1 MKNFPSTLIK
11 QETTKNLLGNNIRE
25 GVTNIAKLA
34 ARTLFANTFGLGN
47 YNEFSINKAFDE
59 GYEISDYASIASE
72 SNIFSNNVYS
82 KTRISKATIN
92 DGFDIFTNNLFGWR
106 NHYHYEDPFKIG
118 ANVAAVVNNYKYTF
132 SNAIPEQLESVA
144 MDASGINDQGEGAG
158 AGQMTV
164 LESINVPSLFN
175 PYASINVIGITE
187 NIPLINDENVD
198 ANTLNDELGRSFGE
212 DNLNNFIKSGGM
224 TKNANETESL
234 TLNTQVASKDPTIG
248 DCSITALVNE
258 SNKEGGGCLGLATYR
273 YADFMYCKDVGKIP
287 NNRLIT
293 LRRFPGPIGDN
304 IFRSA
309 HPKAGNAKNPAR
321 SYQDMGR
328 LITWFDND
336 DNKLEDIC
344 RYNYHATWKPMTAE
358 LDWRPSEQ
366 KDEGPL
372 DKIAN
377 FLSPGNNILA
387 GQGFSG
393 NNGLLMNII
402 GKVNI
407 LGIPTDRMNREYY
420 SNVLLSNYDK
430 HRIYEPPNRV
440 WDTHKYEGKL
450 EFSQDISLT
459 FRYSLRSYANINPKS
474 AFLDLIGNI
483 QAVTYRKGSFWG
495 GENRVYGPSGNV
507 SVYNKAN
514 AWIDNAFDKV
524 GGFWHAFASGSIE
537 VSDLQEWINN
547 AIEGAKQVVN
557 KAVDTAS
564 DALGNPKETIEN
576 AKTQAQQLLPGI
588 AGKVEAWN
596 KHYHWTDALKGMVKN
611 QLGRPAMYAFNSLL
625 TGEAVGPWHLT
636 IGNPKNPILVMGNL
650 IMEDAETSHSGP
662 LGIDDFPS
670 EIKVVV
676 KLKHAKSRDSIDIQ
690 KMYTKGVSSIYR
702 SMKLVKSQNYW
713 FNEAAFGDVKDVL
726 THDPML
732 LRKALSFI

>member
-34 ARTLFANTFGLGN
+34 ARSLFANTFGLGN
-47 YNEFSINKAFDE
+47 YNEFAINKAFDE
-59 GYEISDYASIASE
+59 GYEISDYASLASE
-72 SNIFSNNVYS
+72 SNIFTNNVYS

-92 DGFDIFTNNLFGWR
+92 DGYDIFTNNLFGWKE
-106 NHYHYEDPFKIG
+106 HYHYEDPFKIG

-132 SNAIPEQLESVA
+132 TNAIPEQLESVA
-144 MDASGINDQGEGAG
+144 MDASNVNDEGEGAG
-158 AGQMTV
+158 EGHMTI

-187 NIPLINDENVD
+187 NIPLINDSSVD
-198 ANTLNDELGRSFGE
+198 ASVLNEQLGSSIGE
-212 DNLNNFIKSGGM
+212 DNLDNFVQSGGM
-224 TKNANETESL
+224 KKGANETESL

-258 SNKEGGGCLGLATYR
+258 SNKAGGGCLGLATYR

-309 HPKAGNAKNPAR
+309 HPKAGSKKNPAR
-321 SYQDMGR
+321 AYQDIGR

-344 RYNYHATWKPMTAE
+344 RYNYRATWKPMTAE
-358 LDWRPSEQ
+358 IDKRPSEQ
-366 KDEGPL
+366 RDDGAL
-372 DKIAN
+372 DRIAN
-377 FLSPGNNILA
+377 FLSPGNNILV

-393 NNGLLMNII
+393 HTGLLSSVLGKINVFDIPMDKMNQ
-402 GKVNI
+402 
-407 LGIPTDRMNREYY
+407 PYY
-420 SNVLLSNYDK
+420 SNVFLSNYDK

-450 EFSQDISLT
+450 EFSQEISLT

-495 GENRVYGPSGNV
+495 GENSVYGPSGNV

-524 GGFWHAFASGSIE
+524 GGFWHAFSEGSID
-537 VSDLQEWINN
+537 VHALQEWINN
-547 AIEGAKQVVN
+547 AIEGAKQVLN
-557 KAVDTAS
+557 KGMEKAS
-564 DALGNPKETIEN
+564 DVINDPSQAVEDT
-576 AKTQAQQLLPGI
+576 KTKVQEVLPGI
-588 AGKVEAWN
+588 AGKVEKWN
-596 KHYHWTDALKGMVKN
+596 SKYHWTDALKGMIKN

-636 IGNPKNPILVMGNL
+636 IGNPKNPILVMGNM
-650 IMEDAETSHSGP
+650 IMEDAETTHSGP
-662 LGIDDFPS
+662 LGIDDFPT
-670 EIKVVV
+670 EIKVTV
-676 KLKHAKSRDSIDIQ
+676 KLKHGKSRDSVDIQ
-690 KMYTKGVSSIYR
+690 KMYTKGISSIYH
-702 SMKLVKSQNYW
+702 SMKFVKSQNYW